1 MLGREGKSGAVEA
14 VAGLPA
20 EGDVEV
26 IAVEATG
33 LPTVG
38 TDDNALPVHY

>member
-20 EGDVEV
+20 EGVVVV
-26 IAVEATG
+26 IAVEARG
-33 LPTVG
+33 LPAVG
-38 TDDNALPVHY
+38 TDDNALPVHH